1 MFLWFYGL
9 AFSLSYWFVVLQYT
23 LIIQLLPLIIAASF
37 SFLRTIHLLREKQKV
52 SIHVGGLST
61 AILLILLFATKP
73 DNMYLIFS
81 VVFGI
86 IVVLMVVANID
97 TLFLATPSWLAGA
110 NALSLFVTVVIY
122 VLLYGSIQD
131 HIHIIY
137 IFFPMAIVTAI
148 EAYVILNIKNMP
160 SLCDEMKNRLRRERL
175 AYFIALLIVIST
187 NILYAT
193 KTINVEVNLFICTL
207 CYLLG
212 LLYASYEKIINAF
225 KNQSTKSPSIYTL
238 VLNTDNQL

>member
-1 MFLWFYGL
+1 MFLWFYGF
-9 AFSLSYWFVVLQYT
+9 AFSLSYWFVGLQYN

-61 AILLILLFATKP
+61 IILLILLFATKP

-110 NALSLFVTVVIY
+110 NALSLIVTIVIY
-122 VLLYGSIQD
+122 VLFYATIQQ
-131 HIHIIY
+131 HISTIY
-137 IFFPMAIVTAI
+137 VFFPMTILTAV